1 MVSTSVLSTEGPAAS
16 TAACAAA
23 VKVLKNGGVV
33 ALPTETVYGLAAD
46 ALDPAA
52 CAKIFEAKS
61 RPYSDPLIVHIPI
74 LSWIETLS
82 EPSPLVHRLAEAFWP
97 GPLTLVI
104 PRKPLVPDIVTG
116 GQETIAL
123 RMSRHPIFRQLIE
136 AFDGPLAAPSANRF
150 GKISPTT
157 ADHVMQ
163 ELGGRIPLIIDG
175 GPCAHGIESTIVQV
189 TGAEM
194 RILRSGPITAG
205 QLSAFGPVVEP
216 DSAAPVTPGSMKSH
230 YAPVTPIDILPP
242 EAVMAMPP
250 AERARCGLLLPEPVP
265 ALSAGFAAVEHL
277 SETGDLAEMAT
288 NLYAAM
294 RRLDAMELNRIIT
307 IPARADGIGVAIRE
321 RLCKASARE

>member
-1 MVSTSVLSTEGPAAS
+1 MVATSILTASGPAF
-16 TAACAAA
+16 AATSAAA
-23 VKVLKNGGVV
+23 VGILRNGGVV

-46 ALDPAA
+46 ARNPAA
-52 CAKIFEAKS
+52 CAKIFEAKC
-61 RPYSDPLIVHIPI
+61 RPLSDPLIVHIPN
-74 LSWIETLS
+74 LSWVEKLG
-82 EPSPLVHRLAEAFWP
+82 EPSALALRLAEAFWP

-104 PRKPLVPDIVTG
+104 ARKAMVPDIVTG
-116 GQETIAL
+116 GQETLAL
-123 RMSRHPIFRQLIE
+123 RMSAHPIFQRLIE

-157 ADHVMQ
+157 AEHVMD
-163 ELGGRIPLIIDG
+163 ELGGRIPMIVDG

-194 RILRSGPITAG
+194 RILRSGPISAG
-205 QLSAFGPVVEP
+205 QLAAFGSVVEP
-216 DSAAPVTPGSMKSH
+216 GTDTPVTPGSMKSH
-230 YAPVTPIDILPP
+230 YAPATPIDMLPP
-242 EAVMAMPP
+242 DAVMAMPP
-250 AERARCGLLLPEPVP
+250 AERAGSGILLPEPSP

-277 SETGDLAEMAT
+277 SATGDLTEMAT

-307 IPARADGIGVAIRE
+307 IPVRADGIGVAIRE

>member
-1 MVSTSVLSTEGPAAS
+1 MVATSISSTSGPAF
-16 TAACAAA
+16 AATCAEA
-23 VKVLKNGGVV
+23 VGILRSGGVV

-61 RPYSDPLIVHIPI
+61 RPLSDPLIVHIPNF
-74 LSWIETLS
+74 SWIEKLG
-82 EPSPLVHRLAEAFWP
+82 EPSALAIRLAEAFWP

-104 PRKPLVPDIVTG
+104 PRNATVPDIVTG
-116 GQETIAL
+116 GQDTVAL
-123 RMSRHPIFRQLIE
+123 RMSAHPVFQQIIA

-157 ADHVMQ
+157 AVHVMD
-163 ELGGRIPLIIDG
+163 ELGGRIPMIVDA

-194 RILRSGPITAG
+194 RILRSGPISAG
-205 QLSAFGPVVEP
+205 QLSAFGNVVEP
-216 DSAAPVTPGSMKSH
+216 GTATPVTPGSMKSH
-230 YAPVTPIDILPP
+230 YAPATPIDILPP
-242 EAVMAMPP
+242 DAVMAMSP
-250 AERARCGLLLPEPVP
+250 ADRAGAGILLPEPSP
-265 ALSAGFAAVEHL
+265 ELSAGFAAVEHL
-277 SETGDLAEMAT
+277 SATGDLTEMAT

>member
-1 MVSTSVLSTEGPAAS
+1 MVATNVLTTGGPAF
-16 TAACAAA
+16 AATSAAA
-23 VKVLKNGGVV
+23 VGILRSGGVV
-33 ALPTETVYGLAAD
+33 ALPTETVYGLAAN

-61 RPYSDPLIVHIPI
+61 RPLSDPLIVHIPN
-74 LSWIETLS
+74 LSWIEKLGD
-82 EPSPLVHRLAEAFWP
+82 PSALASRLAEAFWP

-104 PRKPLVPDIVTG
+104 PRIAMVPDIVTG
-116 GQETIAL
+116 GQNTVAL
-123 RMSRHPIFRQLIE
+123 RMSAHPIFQQLIA

-157 ADHVMQ
+157 AEHVMQ
-163 ELGGRIPLIIDG
+163 ELGGRIPMIVDG

-189 TGAEM
+189 IGAEM
-194 RILRSGPITAG
+194 RILRSGPISAG
-205 QLSAFGPVVEP
+205 QLAAFGNVVQP
-216 DSAAPVTPGSMKSH
+216 GTATPVTPGSMKSH
-230 YAPVTPIDILPP
+230 YAPTTPIDILSPD
-242 EAVMAMPP
+242 AVMAMSP
-250 AERARCGLLLPEPVP
+250 AERAGSGILLPEPSP
-265 ALSAGFAAVEHL
+265 ELSAGFAAVEHL
-277 SETGDLAEMAT
+277 SATGDLAEMAT